1 MFLFHFLKTRD
12 ISNFNPTN
20 DRVFTKIYKELQ
32 LNSTHNVA
40 KYIVSR
46 HSEWERDETHIL
58 VEEYCKDKK
67 EVVKVS
73 RFKSNW
79 FYNDYKMWCKDSE
92 VKPFSEMGFVK
103 KFVEIGV
110 IKRKKTGNFFT
121 IPLDKLAEYVKV
133 FDTGEEI
140 EE

>member
-1 MFLFHFLKTRD
+1 MMFFFHFLKTRD

-32 LNSTHNVA
+32 LNSTHNIA

-46 HSEWERDETHIL
+46 HSEWERNETHIL
-58 VEEYCKDKK
+58 VGGE
-67 EVVKVS
+67 S
-73 RFKSNW
+73 LFKSNW

-103 KFVEIGV
+103 KFIDICEK
-110 IKRKKTGNFFT
+110 KRKNTGNFVS
-121 IPLDKLAEYVKV
+121 IPLAKIVEYVKD